1 MGLPQVASGCTAEE
15 VAASLGTF
23 VQTAP
28 RMASIGSYEV
38 NLLAG
43 EDLGNCMHIDVL
55 KSEKKNVLE
64 LSKESHISS
73 MCRDS
78 KLKINPMEQISKL
91 SVNSEKTRQTPVSRT
106 VGFQIRTST
115 VAC

>member
-55 KSEKKNVLE
+55 KSEKK
-64 LSKESHISS
+64 K
-73 MCRDS
+73 C
-78 KLKINPMEQISKL
+78 
-91 SVNSEKTRQTPVSRT
+91 SRAFKRNT
-106 VGFQIRTST
+106 YFKYV
-115 VAC
+115 